1 MSLPNKKYRLILAD
15 PAWKYN
21 NVRTGGSM
29 NSGAAHHYNTMSMS
43 ELFALDIPS
52 ISEKDS
58 VLFLWVT
65 VPLLPE
71 GIDLLKHWGF
81 KYKTA
86 IFWRKIMSLGMGFW
100 FRGQVEVCLLGVRGK
115 VKAFRSQRI
124 NIIES
129 KVRRHSQKPEEM
141 YELIESL
148 GIDSKIELFARE
160 KRSGW
165 DSWGD
170 ELSTSPGP

>member
-1 MSLPNKKYRLILAD
+1 
-15 PAWKYN
+15 
-21 NVRTGGSM
+21 
-29 NSGAAHHYNTMSMS
+29 
-43 ELFALDIPS
+43 
-52 ISEKDS
+52 
-58 VLFLWVT
+58 
-65 VPLLPE
+65 
-71 GIDLLKHWGF
+71 
-81 KYKTA
+81 
-86 IFWRKIMSLGMGFW
+86 MSLGMGFW

-170 ELSTSPGP
+170 ELSTSPGS

>member
-1 MSLPNKKYRLILAD
+1 
-15 PAWKYN
+15 
-21 NVRTGGSM
+21 
-29 NSGAAHHYNTMSMS
+29 
-43 ELFALDIPS
+43 
-52 ISEKDS
+52 
-58 VLFLWVT
+58 
-65 VPLLPE
+65 
-71 GIDLLKHWGF
+71 
-81 KYKTA
+81 
-86 IFWRKIMSLGMGFW
+86 MSLGMGFW